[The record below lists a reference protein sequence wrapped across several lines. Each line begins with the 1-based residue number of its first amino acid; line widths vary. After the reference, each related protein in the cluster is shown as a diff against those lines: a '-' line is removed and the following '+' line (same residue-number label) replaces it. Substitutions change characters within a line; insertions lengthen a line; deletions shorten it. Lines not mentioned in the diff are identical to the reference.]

1 MRKRIIE
8 YGIFIP
14 MLLAL
19 ASCGGRLAPDP
30 DYPVPMTFAPLL
42 PGAPGRATATS
53 FEEGDEI
60 GIFAVSHDAQGMP
73 RRLEISGNW
82 ANNSKAVN
90 DGGEWT
96 VSPPVYWHEDD
107 IFDIYSYYPYASDVR
122 SIENFRF
129 ELESDQRGNGL
140 TLSDFLWAKTSSVC
154 REAGTV
160 PLHFTHRLSRLDINL
175 VKGPDY
181 EGDLP
186 SDAIVKVHGTVP
198 VALVNLESGDVE
210 KDPESPVGTVIA
222 CCNAPGSYSAIVVP
236 QKILNQIP
244 LVEVIVKDV
253 SYLLSSKFSF
263 GSGMRHSL
271 DIVLSDN
278 PDKVLISIGGGVID
292 WN

>member
-1 MRKRIIE
+1 M
-8 YGIFIP
+8 
-14 MLLAL
+14 
-19 ASCGGRLAPDP
+19 
-30 DYPVPMTFAPLL
+30 
-42 PGAPGRATATS
+42 
-53 FEEGDEI
+53 
-60 GIFAVSHDAQGMP
+60 
-73 RRLEISGNW
+73 
-82 ANNSKAVN
+82 
-90 DGGEWT
+90 
-96 VSPPVYWHEDD
+96 
-107 IFDIYSYYPYASDVR
+107 
-122 SIENFRF
+122 
-129 ELESDQRGNGL
+129 

-210 KDPESPVGTVIA
+210 KDPESPVGTLIA

-253 SYLLSSKFSF
+253 SYLLSSKFIF